1 MQKSNKSEGTAVMKQ
16 NFSKTLKVRSQSP
29 FIFEWEAKSAD
40 PYLQNL
46 KLRSEK
52 LQNAP
57 LVAPSDEE
65 FWFNCTLTSQSVA
78 KPVYLTKA
86 NLEILERSKL
96 KLLEKVDLGGASEK
110 NSGHLYDFF
119 TMQ

>member
-1 MQKSNKSEGTAVMKQ
+1 MKQ